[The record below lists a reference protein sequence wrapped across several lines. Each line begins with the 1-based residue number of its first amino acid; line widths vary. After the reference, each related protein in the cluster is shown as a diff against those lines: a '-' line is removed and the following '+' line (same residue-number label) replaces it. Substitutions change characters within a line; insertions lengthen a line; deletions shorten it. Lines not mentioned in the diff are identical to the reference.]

1 MRFSLQRLC
10 LLLIITSLSYSL
22 WAAEKVT
29 FGDWMVQTSP
39 GSIEASTSVGET
51 SFGLYCQTDQCMF
64 YLHDSLRC
72 QPGAKSPTL
81 MSGTGSAASVNIQ
94 CTQINGVLFQIL
106 EPFNVVLE
114 EVKRGGFVSFAVPLQ
129 NGTFGVSRFSLNG
142 GFDAVKKALQEAG
155 KNRPAPQ
162 VIKPPPQIIQI
173 IPPTLLVPSVPPA
186 RQSQPMQPTPPV
198 QPTQPVP
205 GSKRLQ
211 DIMI

>member
-22 WAAEKVT
+22 WAAEKII
-29 FGDWMVQTSP
+29 FGDWTVQTSP
-39 GSIEASTSVGET
+39 GSIEASTSVGEN
-51 SFGLYCQTDQCMF
+51 SFGLYCQADQCMF

-81 MSGTGSAASVNIQ
+81 MSGSGSAASLNIQ
-94 CTQINGVLFQIL
+94 CTQINGVFFQIL
-106 EPFNVVLE
+106 EPFNAVLE

-129 NGTFGVSRFSLNG
+129 NGTFGISRFSLNG

-162 VIKPPPQIIQI
+162 IIQI
-173 IPPTLLVPSVPPA
+173 IPPTLLIPSLPPV